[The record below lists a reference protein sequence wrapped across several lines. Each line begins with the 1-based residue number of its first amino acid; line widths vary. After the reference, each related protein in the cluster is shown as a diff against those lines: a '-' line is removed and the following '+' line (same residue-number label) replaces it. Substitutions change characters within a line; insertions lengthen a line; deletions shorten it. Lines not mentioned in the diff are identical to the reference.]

1 MQLAQAVLHG
11 IQIGLIY
18 ALVAVGLTIIWGL
31 MGMINFAH
39 GELMMW
45 GMFAAWTLAT
55 VFKLDPIVTLVP
67 IGLAMY
73 LVGVAIYRLLMA
85 RVRRGE
91 IFTQIFAT
99 FGLLLF
105 MQNLANAVFTSDYH
119 FLNNTLLTTLL
130 GGSLRAGGFVLGVAQ
145 LAGGLI
151 ALVCFGLLYL
161 LIERTE
167 LGLALQATSED
178 PEAAALMGIRANRMY
193 MLAWGIG
200 AALAAVSG
208 VIVANFFAI
217 FPQVG
222 LQFTLLAYAI
232 VALGGFGSIPGTLLA
247 ALLVG
252 IIETVTALYF
262 PPALK
267 DAFVFA
273 SYLFLGLFR
282 PQGLFG
288 HF

>member
-1 MQLAQAVLHG
+1 
-11 IQIGLIY
+11 
-18 ALVAVGLTIIWGL
+18 
-31 MGMINFAH
+31 
-39 GELMMW
+39 
-45 GMFAAWTLAT
+45 
-55 VFKLDPIVTLVP
+55 
-67 IGLAMY
+67 
-73 LVGVAIYRLLMA
+73 
-85 RVRRGE
+85 
-91 IFTQIFAT
+91 
-99 FGLLLF
+99 
-105 MQNLANAVFTSDYH
+105 MQNLANAAFTSDYH
-119 FLNNTLLTTLL
+119 FLNNTFLSTLF
-130 GGSLRAGGFVLGVAQ
+130 GGSLRAGRLVFGVPQ
-145 LAGGLI
+145 LAGGVI
-151 ALVCFGLLYL
+151 ALVCFLLLYL

-178 PEAAALMGIRANRMY
+178 PEAAALMGIRATRMY
-193 MLAWGIG
+193 TLAWGIG

-222 LQFTLLAYAI
+222 LPFTLLAYAT
-232 VALGGFGSIPGTLLA
+232 VALGGFGSIPGTLIA

-252 IIETVTALYF
+252 VIETVTALF
-262 PPALK
+262 LPPAFK

>member
-1 MQLAQAVLHG
+1 
-11 IQIGLIY
+11 
-18 ALVAVGLTIIWGL
+18 
-31 MGMINFAH
+31 MINFAH

-45 GMFAAWTLAT
+45 GMFAAWSLAY
-55 VFKLDPIVTLVP
+55 FLKLDPIVTLVP
-67 IGLAMY
+67 IGLAAY
-73 LVGVAIYRLLMA
+73 LVGAAIYRLLMA
-85 RVRRGE
+85 RVQRGE

-105 MQNLANAVFTSDYH
+105 MQNLANAAFTSDYH
-119 FLNNTLLTTLL
+119 FLSNTFLATLF
-130 GGSLRAGGFVLGVAQ
+130 GGRLRVGQMVFGAPQ
-145 LAGGLI
+145 LAGGVI
-151 ALVCFGLLYL
+151 ALICFLLLYL

-167 LGLALQATSED
+167 MGLALRATSED
-178 PEAAALMGIRANRMY
+178 PEAAALMGINATRMY
-193 MLAWGIG
+193 TLAWGIG

-222 LQFTLLAYAI
+222 LPFTLLAYAT

-247 ALLVG
+247 AVLVG
-252 IIETVTALYF
+252 VIETVTALF
-262 PPALK
+262 LPPAFK

-288 HF
+288 RF

>member
-45 GMFAAWTLAT
+45 GMFAAWTLAH
-55 VFKLDPIVTLVP
+55 FFRLDPIVTLVP
-67 IGLAMY
+67 IGLASY

-85 RVRRGE
+85 RVQRGE

-105 MQNLANAVFTSDYH
+105 MQNLANALFTSDYH
-119 FLNNTLLTTLL
+119 FLNNTFLTTLF
-130 GGSLRAGGFVLGVAQ
+130 GGSIRAGGFVLGVPQ
-145 LAGGLI
+145 LAGGVI
-151 ALVCFGLLYL
+151 ALICFGLLYL

-178 PEAAALMGIRANRMY
+178 AEAAALMGIRAGRMY
-193 MLAWGIG
+193 TLAWGIG

-208 VIVANFFAI
+208 VILANFFAI

-222 LQFTLLAYAI
+222 LPFTLLAYAT

-252 IIETVTALYF
+252 VIETVTALYL

-288 HF
+288 QF